1 MVIKHFLLTA
11 GACVLMGCSGTDNPT
26 NSHEPISTIPET
38 EKIAMTKDEYD
49 KEYFESIRDWISEN
63 DFLRISDYV
72 IKKTKENN
80 FQDNDPILGK
90 KEIMYSKDFSDPYIS
105 YHYINI
111 PNLPHT
117 EVYLK
122 YKKNNNKLSY
132 ISLSPGGPISF
143 ILNNSN
149 INILEALK
157 LKLVKKEQF
166 SYSNELAE
174 YQLSDGILKYQ
185 VVAKN
190 NQANDDLPKEFYS
203 FDIYIE

>member
-1 MVIKHFLLTA
+1 MLVKYLILIAST
-11 GACVLMGCSGTDNPT
+11 CVLIGCSEKNNAIED
-26 NSHEPISTIPET
+26 HEQISTIPET
-38 EKIAMTKDEYD
+38 EKTVMTKDEYD

-63 DFLRISDYV
+63 DFLKISDYV
-72 IKKTKENN
+72 IKKAKEDS

-90 KEIMYSKDFSDPYIS
+90 RGIMYSKDFSDPYIS

-122 YKKNNNKLSY
+122 YKKDNNKLSY

-143 ILNNSN
+143 ILKNSDIYVLN
-149 INILEALK
+149 ELK
-157 LKLVKKEQF
+157 LKLLKKEQF
-166 SYSNELAE
+166 SYSNQLAE
-174 YQLSDGILKYQ
+174 YRLSDGTLNYQ
-185 VVAKN
+185 VVAKY
-190 NQANDDLPKEFYS
+190 DSLEGDLPKEFYS